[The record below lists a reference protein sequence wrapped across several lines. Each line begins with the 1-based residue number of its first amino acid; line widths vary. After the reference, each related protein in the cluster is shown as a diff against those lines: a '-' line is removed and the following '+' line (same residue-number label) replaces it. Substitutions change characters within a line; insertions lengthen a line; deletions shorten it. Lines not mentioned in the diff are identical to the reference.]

1 MAEEMRGETG
11 HPYLEAPG
19 SEAGQPKRLLRSR
32 RDRVIAG
39 VCGGVAHYIGLDPM
53 LVRLLWIFLTLIT
66 GVGPG
71 IILYLAAIFIIP
83 ESKEEEMEAARRVPG
98 SVLWGLLLVVI
109 GCYLLWRTFW
119 GEVIARFLPGWVAAW
134 DVAWG
139 VARGSAA
146 AVVLI
151 GLGLFLVLGIS
162 RRGEA
167 SPVLARSRQERVL
180 AGVCGGLGRYL
191 GVDPVWVRL
200 GWVLLTLAS
209 FWVGVLA
216 YLAAALLIPEE
227 K

>member
-1 MAEEMRGETG
+1 MAEEMRE
-11 HPYLEAPG
+11 EPG
-19 SEAGQPKRLLRSR
+19 QSLLTRDEAGRPKRLLRSR

-39 VCGGVAHYIGLDPM
+39 VCGGVARYLGLDPV

-66 GVGPG
+66 GGGPG
-71 IILYLAAIFIIP
+71 VALYLAAILIIP
-83 ESKEEEMEAARRVPG
+83 EDKGEEAEAVRRVPG
-98 SVLWGLLLVVI
+98 SVLWGALLVLV

-119 GEVIARFLPGWVAAW
+119 GEIIVRFLPGWVAAW
-134 DVAWG
+134 YLAWG
-139 VARGSAA
+139 VVRGSAA

-151 GLGLFLVLGIS
+151 GLGLLLVLGVS

-167 SPVLARSRQERVL
+167 TPALARSRQERIL
-180 AGVCGGLGRYL
+180 AGVCGGLGQYFR
-191 GVDPVWVRL
+191 VDPVWVRL

-209 FWVGVLA
+209 FWVGVVA

>member
-1 MAEEMRGETG
+1 MAEEIREEPG
-11 HPYLEAPG
+11 HPHLEAPEG
-19 SEAGQPKRLLRSR
+19 EAGRPKRLLRSR

-39 VCGGVAHYIGLDPM
+39 VCSGMARYIGLDPV

-66 GVGPG
+66 GVVAG
-71 IILYLAAIFIIP
+71 IVLYLAAIFIVP
-83 ESKEEEMEAARRVPG
+83 ESKEEETEAVRRIPG
-98 SVLWGLLLVVI
+98 GVLWGLLLVLV

-134 DVAWG
+134 DIAWG
-139 VARGSAA
+139 VVRGSVA

-151 GLGLFLVLGIS
+151 GLGLLLVLGVS
-162 RRGEA
+162 RGGEG
-167 SPVLARSRQERVL
+167 SPILARSRQERVL
-180 AGVCGGLGRYL
+180 AGVCGGMGRYFR
-191 GVDPVWVRL
+191 VEPVWVRL